1 MTNEEAIR
9 RITEHNRINQRREPR
24 SVYITEALHMAVVAL
39 EKQIPK
45 RPIKRSFIVGC
56 KEATPLNGCPTC
68 KEILHRIGNC
78 CDCGQKI
85 DWSDETREGEATNL
99 AEETLTSEDF
109 ICSWCGASTNDM
121 NALSKPI
128 TYCFN
133 CGARIKRVRRD
144 TEWKL

>member
-1 MTNEEAIR
+1 MTYEEAIR
-9 RITEHNRINQRREPR
+9 RITEHNRIHQRREPR

-45 RPIKRSFIVGC
+45 RPIKRTFLIGC

-85 DWSDETREGEATNL
+85 DWSDETRGGEAINL

-128 TYCFN
+128 NFCFN
-133 CGARIKRVRRD
+133 CGEHIRRKRSD
-144 TEWKL
+144 KE